1 MNIDEDGTLIQTEE
15 DRKELERRLFG
26 DQADDHAPVDMTAQ
40 DRSENSSS

>member
-26 DQADDHAPVDMTAQ
+26 DQADDNASADMTLQ
-40 DRSENSSS
+40 DCSENSAG